1 MGADACG
8 APVAPHDGS
17 NAASFYYDE
26 AAAQLTINGRG
37 AHLGLAKA
45 VNGEELSASGSAPD
59 SIIYEVLTLTA
70 DGNNMTVTVETGAGV
85 WWTFNLVKV
94 PVSALAGSWSLD
106 GEGAAGV
113 GPTAGSMEWWS
124 TGADVVAERA
134 CWFDDT
140 MVFGDD
146 GSFRNVMGDDTWVEA
161 WQGGADA
168 CATPVAPHD
177 GSSAGTYSYDETAGK
192 ITITGK
198 GSHLGL
204 PKAVNGSE
212 LSSSASA
219 PDSITYDVLTATADG
234 KYLTVSVEAGAGV
247 WWTFNLAKNAAATP
261 APVDPVDPV
270 DPG

>member
-1 MGADACG
+1 MQ
-8 APVAPHDGS
+8 VAG
-17 NAASFYYDE
+17 
-26 AAAQLTINGRG
+26 
-37 AHLGLAKA
+37 
-45 VNGEELSASGSAPD
+45 
-59 SIIYEVLTLTA
+59 
-70 DGNNMTVTVETGAGV
+70 
-85 WWTFNLVKV
+85 
-94 PVSALAGSWSLD
+94 SLD

-192 ITITGK
+192 
-198 GSHLGL
+198 L
-204 PKAVNGSE
+204 PLLARVRILDFQKPLMV
-212 LSSSASA
+212 LS
-219 PDSITYDVLTATADG
+219 
-234 KYLTVSVEAGAGV
+234 YLLQLQRQIPS
-247 WWTFNLAKNAAATP
+247 P
-261 APVDPVDPV
+261 MMC
-270 DPG
+270 